1 MTGPVPGTITTLQ
14 WIKPGV
20 ERRTEDALGF
30 NANRLAAGY
39 WILFLKT
46 LPDEKAFEFDGTTMR
61 SGGREGL
68 PAKSWG
74 IDQTRP
80 RVHEKIYEER
90 GSDGYQALQKA
101 ALKLMS
107 ISGEKRLCKVVPLI
121 PHTESIMPDEQYP
134 MGGGGLQW
142 KLKKPGMS
150 FLAAVRVDTL
160 GRAHTVGESYSVRD
174 SYDDRAALRQY
185 MMTA

>member
-74 IDQTRP
+74 IDQSRP
-80 RVHEKIYEER
+80 VCTTKFTKNAEPMDTKP
-90 GSDGYQALQKA
+90 S
-101 ALKLMS
+101 
-107 ISGEKRLCKVVPLI
+107 KRLRLTWIIHDTCMIGRETMFCARVP
-121 PHTESIMPDEQYP
+121 
-134 MGGGGLQW
+134 
-142 KLKKPGMS
+142 
-150 FLAAVRVDTL
+150 
-160 GRAHTVGESYSVRD
+160 
-174 SYDDRAALRQY
+174 
-185 MMTA
+185 